1 MMRSVDRRQFLA
13 GVAGV
18 SAAAAFRP
26 SATFDIAARVLD
38 AKKPIRKPGSRPF
51 PKKPVGVDMLPKIK
65 HVVIVMMEN
74 HSFDNYLGALGR
86 GDATIKRS
94 NLDATGKAVQ
104 QFPLSS
110 TCQSVTGDVSPGWDV
125 SHEAIGDLDNSGFAR
140 AIGEQSMGYYTEDQ
154 LPFYW
159 SLARTFPL
167 CDRWFSSCLAPTYPN
182 RRFMQAGTA
191 AGLIETRINSIN
203 DPLPANGVI
212 FEQLDA
218 HGITWK
224 DYYNDLPQVGLFLEY
239 AQAHQENLVN
249 IDRFYVDA
257 RAGKLPFLSLVDC
270 VFQGPT
276 ELSESEED
284 PRDVRRGEA
293 FVAKVVNALFESPA
307 WPHTLM
313 IWLYDEAGGYYDH
326 VVPPRAIEP
335 DDITAV
341 SQAGELKGRYDRYG
355 FRVPA
360 VVVSP
365 YARRKYVSHVVRDHT
380 SVTKLIETKWNL
392 PALTYRD
399 ANADDLLDTIDL
411 RGRPRFL
418 DPPKLAIPALEGG
431 LPCPTA

>member
-1 MMRSVDRRQFLA
+1 MKFDRRQFLA

-18 SAAAAFRP
+18 SVAASTLRP
-26 SATFDIAARVLD
+26 SAALDLAASALG
-38 AKKPIRKPGSRPF
+38 AQKPIRKPGSRPF

-74 HSFDNYLGALGR
+74 HSYDNYLGHLGR
-86 GDATIKRS
+86 GDGLPKGVS
-94 NLDATGKAVQ
+94 LPDATGAPVEP
-104 QFPLSS
+104 FHLPT
-110 TCQSVTGDVSPGWDV
+110 TCQAQTGNVSPGWDV
-125 SHEAIGDLDNSGFAR
+125 SHAALGNNDNSGFAS
-140 AIGEQSMGYYTEDQ
+140 AIGKQSMGFYTEDD
-154 LPFYW
+154 LPFYN

-191 AGLIETRINSIN
+191 AGLIETRFNSIN

-218 HGITWK
+218 HDITWT
-224 DYYNDLPQVGLFLEY
+224 DYYNDLPQAGLYLAY
-239 AQAHQENLVN
+239 AQQHADKLKK
-249 IDRFYVDA
+249 IDQFYVDA
-257 RAGKLPFLSLVDC
+257 RSGKLPFLSLVDC
-270 VFQGPT
+270 IFEGAKR
-276 ELSESEED
+276 ESEED
-284 PRDVRRGEA
+284 PSDVQVGEA

-307 WPHTLM
+307 WPHTMM

-335 DDITAV
+335 DDIPAR
-341 SQAGELKGRYDRYG
+341 SQTGELKGRYDRYG

-365 YARRKYVSHVVRDHT
+365 YARRKYVSHVVHDHT
-380 SVTKLIETKWNL
+380 TVLKLIETKWNL

-399 ANADDLLDTIDL
+399 ANADNLLDTLDL
-411 RGRPRFL
+411 HGRPRFL
-418 DPPKLAIPALEGG
+418 DPPKLAAAALEGATT
-431 LPCPTA
+431 CVTA